1 MTFKIARTELRNLF
15 YSPVAWFLLIAFL
28 VQCAVF
34 YTTPLTGIARWQDVA
49 VENNPKFRDLGI
61 SLTSGIFLSADG
73 IFLNVMQN
81 LYLFVPLLTMGIIS
95 REINNGTIKLLY
107 SSPVKL
113 RHILLGK
120 YLAVMIFNL
129 LLVLI
134 VGVFM
139 ITGAFNI
146 VHVDYGLLLS
156 AALGFYLLVS
166 AYAAIGVFMSS
177 LTTYQIVSAIG
188 SFLLIFILSRI
199 GGLWQKYDF
208 VRDLTYFLSLSGR
221 TQKMLAG
228 LITTKDVIYFLV
240 IICLFLA
247 FTQIRLTGTRDTKP
261 WFVKAGKYIAV
272 MAIALVIGYI
282 SSRPGLTVY
291 WDTTANKTNTIHER
305 IQQIIRQMDKDSP
318 LEVTMYTNL
327 IGVGVER
334 GLPEGRNQYLS
345 SLWDKYLRFK
355 PDIKFKYEYY
365 YDYDATVDSFLYKSF
380 PGKSLRQIAE
390 KVAFA
395 HETDLSGFKS
405 PEEMHKNI
413 DLQPEAYR
421 VVMQLKYKGR
431 TTFLRTFDD
440 GIFWPEEMQVGP
452 ALKRLLQ
459 AKMPKV
465 LFLTG
470 NLERSIYK
478 TGERE
483 YWMHSIAK
491 GGRVA
496 LINLGFDVDTLAENS
511 PEIPTDIA
519 SLVIADPKTELSAA
533 TLDKIRK
540 YVDKGGNLF
549 ILGEPGKQPI
559 LNPVLQQLGVQ
570 LMPGI
575 LVEPTKNEMPQI
587 VKPYVTPTGANLAE
601 EPVLLMLKEAMME
614 KDSEDSLFTM
624 FPGVAAI
631 ACNADAGP
639 FTVKPLMMT
648 EADKTWLKAGT
659 LVTDSVPP
667 VFSPQDGDI
676 RQPFAPAVALT
687 RKINNKE
694 QRIVVCGD
702 ADFMSTVRNGGD
714 FTGRAI
720 YSWLDYNEFPIY
732 TPRPKAKDAKLI
744 ITLMGAN
751 ALRIIYVW
759 ILPALM
765 LLLAAVLLIR
775 RKRK

>member
-34 YTTPLTGIARWQDVA
+34 YTSPLSMAARWQDIA
-49 VENNPKFRDLGI
+49 IENNPKFKDLGI
-61 SLTSGIFLSADG
+61 SLTSGIFLGSDG
-73 IFLNVMQN
+73 IFANVMQN

-95 REINNGTIKLLY
+95 REINTGTIKLLY

-129 LLVLI
+129 LLVSI
-134 VGVFM
+134 VGIFM
-139 ITGAFNI
+139 VTGAFNI

-188 SFLLIFILSRI
+188 SFILIFILSRI

-221 TQKMLAG
+221 TQKMLSG

-240 IICLFLA
+240 IIGVFLA
-247 FTQIRLTGTRDTKP
+247 FTQIRLTGTRDNKP
-261 WFVKAGKYIAV
+261 WFVKAGKYITV

-282 SSRPGLTVY
+282 TSRPGLTVY
-291 WDTTANKTNTIHER
+291 WDTTANSTNTIHER
-305 IQQIIRQMDKDSP
+305 TRQIIRQMDKDSP

-327 IGVGVER
+327 MGIGVDQ

-345 SLWDKYLRFK
+345 VLWDKYLRFK

-365 YDYDATVDSFLYKSF
+365 YDYDATKDSFLYKQF
-380 PGKSLRQIAE
+380 PGKSLRQIAG
-390 KVAFA
+390 KIAFG

-405 PEEMHKNI
+405 PEEMHKDI

-440 GIFWPEEMQVGP
+440 GIFWPEEMQVAP
-452 ALKRLLQ
+452 ALKRLLE

-483 YWMHSIAK
+483 YWLHSVAK
-491 GGRVA
+491 SNRAA

-511 PEIPTDIA
+511 PEIPADIA
-519 SLVIADPKTELSAA
+519 ALVIADPKTELSTA
-533 TLDKIRK
+533 TLDKIRR
-540 YVDKGGNLF
+540 YIDKGGNLF

-575 LVEPTKNEMPQI
+575 LVEPTKNEMPHM
-587 VKPYVTPTGANLAE
+587 VKPYVTSTGANLAE
-601 EPVLLMLKEAMME
+601 EMVLLMLKEALKE
-614 KDSEDSLFTM
+614 KDNEDSLFTM
-624 FPGVAAI
+624 FPGVTAI
-631 ACNADAGP
+631 TYDSSGGP

-667 VFSPQDGDI
+667 VYTPQDGDI
-676 RQPFAPAVALT
+676 QRPFTPAVALT
-687 RKINNKE
+687 RKINNRE

-702 ADFMSTVRNGGD
+702 ADFMSTIRNGGD

-720 YSWLDYNEFPIY
+720 YSWLDNNEYPIY
-732 TPRPKAKDAKLI
+732 TPRPRSKDVKLA
-744 ITLMGAN
+744 ITLTGAN

-759 ILPALM
+759 VLPALV